1 MQDFF
6 HPPHQKLYHTIILH
20 LLTTKSLEF
29 ISNCDKYVYIY
40 IQYYYHVVW
49 KSLIAAPTG
58 SPLRNMDS
66 HTPPLITLIAVQ
78 IPSNSQ
84 NSQNCSRK
92 MIQLGLK
99 ICYPE
104 KKVNSVNH
112 HLAYE
117 WLPRFF
123 AGWTSYVQSH
133 IPWMDSPKSGGFLLG
148 KNWHS
153 RTGGGPNP
161 SRLWWNLGDIITIH
175 HSYLLLKIFED
186 ASDIFDH
193 QSTGLGRLVYAPRK
207 DRPTTREV
215 LSPTDSCFGYMFHI
229 WWFPKIVVPPN
240 HLFY

>member
-1 MQDFF
+1 
-6 HPPHQKLYHTIILH
+6 
-20 LLTTKSLEF
+20 
-29 ISNCDKYVYIY
+29 
-40 IQYYYHVVW
+40 
-49 KSLIAAPTG
+49 
-58 SPLRNMDS
+58 
-66 HTPPLITLIAVQ
+66 
-78 IPSNSQ
+78 
-84 NSQNCSRK
+84 

-104 KKVNSVNH
+104 KKRWTRKKY

-123 AGWTSYVQSH
+123 AGWTSYVQTH

-148 KNWHS
+148 KNWDS
-153 RTGGGPNP
+153 RTDAR
-161 SRLWWNLGDIITIH
+161 SESKSTVVKSWWYH